1 MKLVFEGT
9 VAIGNVPL
17 KDGSATPAMV
27 TVSPN
32 ANARGEVRVI
42 VTTPLTSR
50 EALAMPAGTVFTVST
65 TVIFV
70 AEKCDVFVTVM
81 L

>member
-1 MKLVFEGT
+1 M
-9 VAIGNVPL
+9 
-17 KDGSATPAMV
+17 
-27 TVSPN
+27 
-32 ANARGEVRVI
+32 I
-42 VTTPLTSR
+42 VTIPLASR

-70 AEKCDVFVTVM
+70 AGNGDVLVTVM